1 MELHTQMHTIFM
13 LVGPTE
19 CGKTTF
25 AKEVLIPSLQW
36 EYPERNYRSNVQ
48 YLSSDAIRQELLGYD
63 YDKYDQVMLEA
74 SSHAFQLL
82 FERLRLTT
90 SFPIQAD
97 FVVVDTTA
105 LADDF
110 RGKVLEIAHE
120 NNYRVEVILFDYRKR
135 EDYYASDRSKKLIS
149 THISRLKKE
158 VLPVLAREGYDAI
171 HKVRAKDFLNKEKE
185 LAKPAYEVIVDNK
198 EEYLS
203 SILSQD
209 MEYIVIGDV
218 HERVDALQGLLR
230 SYGYGMT
237 DGKLSVPEKLRN
249 TRIILAGDWIDKGKQ
264 TRAMIDFLYDNMEHF
279 LFVMGNHENF
289 VYKYLKGEIKGAE
302 PELLRS
308 YFDSTETLGQ
318 DEALRQRFDE
328 LVGRAKPF
336 YRYVGQQGPS
346 YYVTHAPCRNKYV
359 GKLDSNSLR
368 HQRSFRLERSNPE
381 VTTEQQLLFLSEEA
395 VSNHPYHVF
404 GHVAAVRPFR
414 IKNKIHI
421 DTGSVHGHML
431 TAVQIGQKPVYRSFK
446 SPFRELD
453 PVFLHE
459 QLPDLFARSERS
471 SIDLRDLDRE
481 AQRRLLYC
489 AEHKINF
496 ISGTMSP
503 ADKDLAK
510 GELESLAKG
519 LDYYKD
525 QGIEHVVLQPK
536 YMGSRCSIYL
546 FRDLERCYAVS
557 RNGYRISGIDLS
569 AVYERLLERF
579 LPHMQAQGIEM
590 MLLDGE
596 LLPWKALGKG
606 LIDRQFQPIAAA
618 LESET
623 RFLKETGFEEAYA
636 QLLTAYDASSFENEQ
651 FRLSKSALIEKH
663 GSSSYQSYKYIR
675 DVRKAY
681 VPLEKHE
688 EAYRMYKKQLELYAG
703 DAELDY
709 KPFAILKE
717 IRDTGEEVMPDMN
730 TSAMFRFLNDD
741 KILVLDLRERE
752 SYEQAE
758 VFFSTLTT
766 RNRMEGVVIKPE
778 EERENAAPYLKVRNP
793 EYLSIIYGYDY
804 RFPHKYAK
812 LLKQK
817 NTHKKLRTSIA
828 EHQLGKRMLGV
839 NYDEISPTHGDYQAI
854 AMQLLFEMEKEKEI
868 DPRL

>member
-1 MELHTQMHTIFM
+1 MELHTKMHTIFM

-25 AKEVLIPSLQW
+25 AREILIPSLQW
-36 EYPERNYRSNVQ
+36 EYSERNYRSNVQ
-48 YLSSDAIRQELLGYD
+48 YVSSDAIRQELLGYD

-82 FERLRLTT
+82 FERLKLTT

-110 RGKVLEIAHE
+110 RSKVLEIAHE

-149 THISRLKKE
+149 NHISRLKKE

-171 HKVRAKDFLNKEKE
+171 HKVRAKDFLNRENE
-185 LAKPAYEVIVDNK
+185 TAKSAYEVIVDNK

-209 MEYIVIGDV
+209 QEYIVIGDV
-218 HERVDALQGLLR
+218 HERVDALLGLLR
-230 SYGYGMT
+230 SYGYGIA
-237 DGKLSVPEKLRN
+237 DGKLAVPEKLRN
-249 TRIILAGDWIDKGKQ
+249 TKIILAGDWIDKGKQ
-264 TRAMIDFLYDNMEHF
+264 TRAMIDFLYHNIEHF
-279 LFVMGNHENF
+279 LLVMGNHENF
-289 VYKYLKGEIKGAE
+289 VFKYLKGEIKGVD

-308 YFDSTETLGQ
+308 YFDSTESLGQ

-336 YRYVGQQGPS
+336 YRFVGRQGPS

-359 GKLDSNSLR
+359 GKLDSHSRR
-368 HQRSFRLERSNPE
+368 HQRSFRLEQSNPE
-381 VTTEQQLLFLSEEA
+381 VTTEQQLQFLSEEA

-421 DTGSVHGHML
+421 DTGSVNGHML
-431 TAVQIGQKPVYRSFK
+431 TAVQIGQKPIYRSFK
-446 SPFRELD
+446 SPLREQD
-453 PVFLHE
+453 PAFLLE
-459 QLPDLFARSERS
+459 TLPDLFARSERS
-471 SIDLRDLDRE
+471 SKDLRDLDRE
-481 AQRRLLYC
+481 DQRRLLYC
-489 AEHKINF
+489 GENKINF

-503 ADKDLAK
+503 ADKDVAK
-510 GELESLAKG
+510 GELESLTKG
-519 LDYYKD
+519 LDYYKN

-557 RNGYRISGIDLS
+557 RNGYRINGIDLTS
-569 AVYERLLERF
+569 VYERLLERF
-579 LPHMQAQGIEM
+579 SSHMKTEGIEM

-618 LESET
+618 LELET
-623 RFLKETGFEEAYA
+623 SFLKETGFEEAYA
-636 QLLTAYDASSFENEQ
+636 QLLTAYNDSGFEQEQ
-651 FRLSKSALIEKH
+651 FRLSKSALMDKH
-663 GSSSYQSYKYIR
+663 GSSSYQSYKHIR

-681 VPLEKHE
+681 VPLAEHE
-688 EAYRMYKKQLELYAG
+688 EAYRLYKKQLELYAG

-717 IRDTGEEVMPDMN
+717 IRVTGEESMLGMN

-741 KILVLDLRERE
+741 EILVLDLGVQD

-758 VFFSTLTT
+758 AFFSTLTIQ
-766 RNRMEGVVIKPE
+766 NGMEGVVIKPE

-804 RFPHKYAK
+804 RFPHKHAK

-839 NYDEISPTHGDYQAI
+839 KYDEISPSNGGYQEI
-854 AMQLLFEMEKEKEI
+854 AMQLLFEMDKEKEI